1 MKKFL
6 AILMVLCM
14 FACAAM
20 AESAEVNWADVE
32 PSVAEAGIEG
42 NFVSVADLGIKM
54 FVPAGFQEA
63 ELSDE
68 DVQAGYISY
77 LTTEDQ
83 SAVMAIMYADL
94 GGASLEDYANT
105 LPQVGATEIE
115 PGTINGIPV
124 VTYDMPENNTLNV
137 AMLTDTGYGIEFIFS
152 PANDDGLKSVAAIM
166 TASIQP
172 E

>member
-20 AESAEVNWADVE
+20 AEPAEVNWADVE

-54 FVPAGFQEA
+54 FVPAGFQET